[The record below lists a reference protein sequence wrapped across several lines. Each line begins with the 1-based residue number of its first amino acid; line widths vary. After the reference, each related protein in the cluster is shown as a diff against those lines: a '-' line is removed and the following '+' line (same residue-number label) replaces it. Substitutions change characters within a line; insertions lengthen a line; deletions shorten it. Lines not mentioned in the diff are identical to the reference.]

1 MAVPFEVEEID
12 HVVLRCHDQDRM
24 LDFYVRILGLTEE
37 RRLEAIGLIQL
48 RAGRSLVDLVPDAG
62 GVPREHPNVDH
73 LCLAIATSDL
83 DEVVRYL
90 ARAGV
95 EHDRRADGALRSA
108 RVRAV
113 HLLPRSRGERRRA
126 QGAERDAAD
135 GVTRGGRPSACLGQ
149 GALLLGRPVTTHGA
163 RVAELADARDLGSRG
178 QPWGFES
185 PLSHCP

>member
-24 LDFYVRILGLTEE
+24 LDFYVRILGLIEE

-95 EHDRRADGALRSA
+95 GTIGEPM
-108 RVRAV
+108 VRY
-113 HLLPRSRGERRRA
+113 
-126 QGAERDAAD
+126 
-135 GVTRGGRPSACLGQ
+135 
-149 GALLLGRPVTTHGA
+149 GA
-163 RVAELADARDLGSRG
+163 RGYGPSIYCRDPEGNVVELKGPSEMPPTA
-178 QPWGFES
+178 
-185 PLSHCP
+185 